1 MTLRPGNA
9 LNNARAAA
17 IGTTK
22 SPGVCTCSTGITFS
36 SNFGDDSQIREV
48 LANEMFRDRGVPA
61 PRVAFYR
68 IFVDSGGGSEY
79 WGLYTMVEDP
89 ADGAMLQAQFGK
101 SSGNLYKPDGPG
113 ADWPKFDRAGFEKQ
127 TNRNKPDLLASV
139 ERRRAVIKA
148 ALAR

>member
-22 SPGVCTCSTGITFS
+22 SPGVCTCSTEITFS